1 MLSRERLRVCP
12 APTVT
17 TEQPQRETCGATP
30 AVPPLNTRGR
40 HQQSRVQASRVPPS
54 PDRRSVLN
62 VADAQPPPD
71 PCALEQARGG
81 GTRAG
86 VFCRLRPVQ
95 GQEGHSCDCCHL
107 HLYPSCF
114 CEHQLSLGDRCRV
127 DPVLTRELPRSA
139 PTLPGEAL

>member
-12 APTVT
+12 CSHGHNRTAPEGNV
-17 TEQPQRETCGATP
+17 RGHTCSPTSEHQGPPP
-30 AVPPLNTRGR
+30 AV
-40 HQQSRVQASRVPPS
+40 QSPGSQGTPQPRP
-54 PDRRSVLN
+54 RSVLN